1 MDSPLKIVLVD
12 DHHILLDGLKSL
24 LDNDSNFEVLAA
36 VGSSEE
42 ALRVIDERQPDMLLT
57 DYTLPGMT
65 GLELAL
71 KVKEKYPSIKRVLL
85 SMHDE
90 AHLIKQIMKA
100 GVDGYILKSIQ
111 QSELKS
117 ALRQIK
123 NGMPFISPEI
133 TKMIMADM
141 SSNNKQ
147 ELLTEREQEVVK
159 LIVKEY
165 SNKAIAEK
173 LFISER
179 TVETHRKNI
188 FRKTNTASLVGLVKF
203 AFEHNMV

>member
-1 MDSPLKIVLVD
+1 MDSVLKIVLVD
-12 DHHILLDGLKSL
+12 DHRIVLDGLKSL
-24 LDNDSNFEVLAA
+24 LDNDSNFNVLAA

-42 ALRVIDERQPDMLLT
+42 ALDVINQQQPDMLLT

-65 GLELAL
+65 GLELSM

-123 NGMPFISPEI
+123 NGMPYISPEI
-133 TKMIMADM
+133 TKMIMTDM
-141 SSNNKQ
+141 SSNQKE
-147 ELLTEREQEVVK
+147 ELLTEREQEIVK

-188 FRKTNTASLVGLVKF
+188 FRKTNTSSLVGLVKF

>member
-1 MDSPLKIVLVD
+1 MDSALKIVLVD
-12 DHHILLDGLKSL
+12 DHRIVLDGLKSL
-24 LDNDSNFEVLAA
+24 LDNDADFEVLTA
-36 VGSSEE
+36 VGSSED
-42 ALRVIDERQPDMLLT
+42 ALRFIDIQQPDMLLT

-65 GLELAL
+65 GLELAM
-71 KVKEKYPSIKRVLL
+71 KVKEKYPSVKRVLL

-141 SSNNKQ
+141 SSNNKE
-147 ELLTEREQEVVK
+147 ELLTEREQEILK

-165 SNKAIAEK
+165 SNKAMAEK

-179 TVETHRKNI
+179 TIETHRKNI
-188 FRKTNTASLVGLVKF
+188 FRKTNTTSLVGLVKF

>member
-1 MDSPLKIVLVD
+1 MELPLTIILVD
-12 DHHILLDGLKSL
+12 DHHIVLDGLKSL
-24 LDNDSNFEVLAA
+24 LDNDPGFEVLAA
-36 VGSSEE
+36 LGTGEE
-42 ALRVIDERQPDMLLT
+42 ALQFIQQRQPDMLLT
-57 DYTLPGMT
+57 DYTLPAMT
-65 GLELAL
+65 GLELAMQ
-71 KVKEKYPSIKRVLL
+71 VKEKYPSIKRVLL

-90 AHLIKQIMKA
+90 AHLVKQIMKA

-123 NGMPFISPEI
+123 GGMPFISPEI
-133 TKMIMADM
+133 TKMILADM
-141 SSNNKQ
+141 SSNKKE
-147 ELLTEREQEVVK
+147 ELLTDREQEIVK

-188 FRKTNTASLVGLVKF
+188 FRKTNTTSLVGLVKF
-203 AFEHNMV
+203 AFEKNMV

>member
-1 MDSPLKIVLVD
+1 MDGALKIVLVD
-12 DHHILLDGLKSL
+12 DHRIVLDGLKSL
-24 LDNDSNFEVLAA
+24 LDNDTDFVVLAA

-42 ALRVIDERQPDMLLT
+42 ALQAIALLQPDMLLT

-65 GLELAL
+65 GLELAM

-133 TKMIMADM
+133 TKMIMTDM
-141 SSNNKQ
+141 SSNNKD
-147 ELLTEREQEVVK
+147 ELLTEREQEIVK

-188 FRKTNTASLVGLVKF
+188 FRKTNTTSLVGLVKF

>member
-1 MDSPLKIVLVD
+1 MDSVLKIVLVD
-12 DHHILLDGLKSL
+12 DHRIVLDGLKSL
-24 LDNDSNFEVLAA
+24 LDNDSNFNVLAA

-42 ALRVIDERQPDMLLT
+42 ALDIINQQQPDMLLT

-65 GLELAL
+65 GLELSM

-123 NGMPFISPEI
+123 NGMPYISPEI
-133 TKMIMADM
+133 TKMIMTDM
-141 SSNNKQ
+141 SSNQKE
-147 ELLTEREQEVVK
+147 ELLTEREQEIVK

-188 FRKTNTASLVGLVKF
+188 FRKTNTTSLVGLVKF